1 MKYIIALGVLFFIAL
16 TTVGVVHSVNSV
28 DPFNKFLV
36 DNKCKLVVDFGTPV
50 YVQTPGSGFSPKF
63 QRVYTCENYPQAAI
77 LN

>member
-16 TTVGVVHSVNSV
+16 TTLGVIHSVNSV